1 MTTSLWR
8 GPSRRHERGGYTL
21 TELLVV
27 IIILIILLAVTLP
40 AAKKVMEDSRTRESS
55 RQLSAYFTMARAR
68 AAQTGRPCGLWM
80 QLDTP
85 IGVTDGATGPYVR
98 QCTQLYLAD
107 VPPPYSG
114 GTFNSR
120 GKIQENPP
128 GMGSYYFVAVD
139 MATPPVVDPTEE
151 GYLRSIIENGEY
163 FVVRFDY
170 KGDWY
175 RCRRVGTQF
184 QYIGPLTSNVQPPG
198 YSNSDAAGKPFQILR
213 LPRRVGNPLELTGG
227 TAIDM
232 SYSGMGRDGAE
243 FNLATSRI
251 VVMFMPS
258 GAIDGVIGDSNDPVP
273 PTGTIH
279 FLVGRV
285 DKIGDP
291 LNANNNYTYDMF
303 DAEQSN
309 LADPLSLWVSIGRL
323 NGSVTTSENYP
334 DVDHFTSH
342 PNPTTPAGRAE
353 YLEECRQLAT
363 GREQMGAK

>member
-1 MTTSLWR
+1 MIETLWR
-8 GPSRRHERGGYTL
+8 GPSRLQTRNGYTL

-27 IIILIILLAVTLP
+27 IIILVILIAVSLP

-68 AAQTGRPCGLWM
+68 AAQSGRPCGLWM

-85 IGVTDGATGPYVR
+85 IGATSTSAPYVR
-98 QCTQLYLAD
+98 QCTQLYLAE

-114 GTFNSR
+114 GTLSAR
-120 GKIQENPP
+120 GKIKEEPP
-128 GMGSYYFVAVD
+128 GSGTFYFVPVD
-139 MATPPVVDPTEE
+139 MATPPATDPTEVS
-151 GYLRSIIENGEY
+151 YLQALIEDGET
-163 FVVRFDY
+163 FIVRFDY

-175 RCRRVGTQF
+175 RCRRNGSQFTYVGAM
-184 QYIGPLTSNVQPPG
+184 TSNVRPWG
-198 YSNSDAAGKPFQILR
+198 YNNSDAPGKPYQVLR

-232 SYSGMGRDGAE
+232 SYSGMGREGAE
-243 FNLATSRI
+243 FNLAANRI

-258 GAIDGVIGDSNDPVP
+258 GAIDGVIGDNNLPVS

-279 FLVGRV
+279 FLVGKV
-285 DKIGDP
+285 QKIGDP
-291 LNANNNYTYDMF
+291 LNANSTYTYDMF
-303 DAEQSN
+303 DAEKSN
-309 LADPLSLWVSIGRL
+309 IADPLSLWVSVGRL
-323 NGSVTTSENYP
+323 NGSVTTNENYP

-342 PNPTTPAGRAE
+342 PNPTTPLGRAE
-353 YLEECRQLAT
+353 YIEECRQLAT